1 MARFQRVPARIQAE
15 VYHLNGRTAPVER
28 SDYVE
33 VSDTAMVAM
42 GALFF
47 GVAGALAGALLHI

>member
-1 MARFQRVPARIQAE
+1 MARLQRVPARIRSE

-28 SDYVE
+28 SEYVE
-33 VSDTAMVAM
+33 VSDSAVVAV

-47 GVAGALAGALLHI
+47 GVAGALAGALLHL